1 MTAHVF
7 IVDDNTFPVHLQYG
21 FAGTGAREHALVDF
35 NNSPSTVLF
44 AGNKHPGEHNLVGM
58 IADINRVR
66 KGDRVFFY
74 AQQPK
79 KEEGRFFGMFR
90 AAEDAAFIDNGGKKK
105 QYLLGDLGKSLTFR
119 VLLEPDAV
127 YPQGVTEWEALDVIR
142 DIQHPHQML
151 WSLIYRKL
159 KGNRGCVMITSY
171 EEERLCALIKHGQ
184 QPLNL
189 RGRGLD
195 FDVKS
200 REIVVSGA
208 KPNEYRGEKT
218 PISLLPKIGGK
229 HYAKPKK
236 QQYEKHLQA
245 HIVGQFGRKGDE
257 LTRLLIGAHK
267 PNWLGNEVGCGV
279 GMQSI
284 DVMVSYTGDKH
295 GYIMPIELKSVP
307 ANADNIRQI
316 RRYVDWIEQYYLPN
330 RPSIIAPVLITQTNP
345 ARLPPAF
352 VAAAQKFNEEIG
364 GRTCEPLRLVEF
376 DICGGALRFQTRE
389 I

>member
-21 FAGTGAREHALVDF
+21 FAGTGASGKESIDFNDSASTGYHPRQEILLVD
-35 NNSPSTVLF
+35 
-44 AGNKHPGEHNLVGM
+44 M

-66 KGDRVFFY
+66 KGDRVLFY
-74 AQQPK
+74 LQHHTERK
-79 KEEGRFFGMFR
+79 KTYEGRFYGFFR
-90 AAEDAAFIDNGGKKK
+90 AAEDAAFIDNGGLRK

-119 VLLEPDAV
+119 VLLEPETV
-127 YPQGVTEWEALDVIR
+127 YPQGVTEWDALDVIR
-142 DIQHPHQML
+142 DIQRPHQML

-159 KGNRGCVMITSY
+159 KGNRGCTMITSY

-195 FDVKS
+195 FNVED
-200 REIVVSGA
+200 REIIVSGTA
-208 KPNEYRGEKT
+208 PKEYRGKKT
-218 PISLLPKIGGK
+218 PISLLPRIGGK
-229 HYAKPKK
+229 HRAKPK
-236 QQYEKHLQA
+236 QQYEAHLQA
-245 HIVGQFGRKGDE
+245 QIVGQFGRKGDE

-267 PNWLGNEVGCGV
+267 PNWLGNEVRCGV
-279 GMQSI
+279 GTQSI
-284 DVMVSYTGDKH
+284 DIMASYTGDKH
-295 GYIMPIELKSVP
+295 GYVMPIELKSKP
-307 ANADNIRQI
+307 ADADNIRQI

-330 RPSIIAPVLITQTNP
+330 RPSIIAPVLITQINP
-345 ARLPPAF
+345 ARLPPTF
-352 VAAAQKFNEEIG
+352 VASARQFNEEIG

-376 DICGGALRFQTRE
+376 DIRGSALHYQSRE